1 MKETNAPSCFCGRPA
16 SLRTAWTDN
25 NAGRRFYGCANHGHG
40 FRRRSCNFFLGS
52 FVALSIIDGALTE
65 GAGARG
71 AVVGG
76 AGNGGAVAG
85 GDKCGLPG
93 GVRGALAIGVA
104 TSGVLC
110 LILLLT

>member
-40 FRRRSCNFFLGS
+40 FRRRSCNFFL
-52 FVALSIIDGALTE
+52 